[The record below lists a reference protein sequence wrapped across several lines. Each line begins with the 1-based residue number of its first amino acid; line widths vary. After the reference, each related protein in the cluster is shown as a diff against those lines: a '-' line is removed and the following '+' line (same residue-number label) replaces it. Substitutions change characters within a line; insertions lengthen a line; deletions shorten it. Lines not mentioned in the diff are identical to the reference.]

1 MTDDVEEEAKGNDEG
16 TWLTS
21 YADLMTLIACFFIL
35 MVAFANFEDLTFQRK
50 AQEFGR
56 YFRGSLITDDGE
68 QEEDAVA
75 ENKEITEN
83 QQVPHEN
90 IDNPTKK
97 KDRLTELNEFAKIAS
112 ISEISTPKDVE
123 IVFSGSAMFEPGK
136 VQLSREVRDSLDVMI
151 GLIKVRKGNFVILVE
166 GHTDDTDINSK
177 IYPSNWELSAA
188 RAAKVL
194 SIFEKSGIARNRLV
208 AVGYGDTR
216 PSYINKD
223 KSGKAIPANQRLNRR
238 VVIKIITSK
247 DASKDD
253 MGLGVFF
260 RGKKIPPKPP
270 KDDSKK
276 NSPKQSE

>member
-1 MTDDVEEEAKGNDEG
+1 VAEEVEEEAKGNDEG

-35 MVAFANFEDLTFQRK
+35 MVAFANFEDPTFQRK

-75 ENKEITEN
+75 ENKEVTEN

-166 GHTDDTDINSK
+166 GHTDDTDINSQ

-194 SIFEKSGIARNRLV
+194 SIFEKAGISRNRLV

-270 KDDSKK
+270 KEGSKK
-276 NSPKQSE
+276 NPLK

>member
-1 MTDDVEEEAKGNDEG
+1 MAEEVEEEAKGNDEG

-35 MVAFANFEDLTFQRK
+35 MVAFANFEDPTFQRK

-75 ENKEITEN
+75 ENKEVTEN

-166 GHTDDTDINSK
+166 GHTDDTDINSQ

-194 SIFEKSGIARNRLV
+194 SIFEKAGISRNRLV

-260 RGKKIPPKPP
+260 RGKKIPPKP
-270 KDDSKK
+270 KQNDIQK
-276 NSPKQSE
+276 NPSKQSE